1 MINRIATKMTGS
13 YSQCLSKKSHVSYHI
28 VFITACAKNICLQHE
43 RKRGDAD
50 ATRLDCITSNNRTCD
65 EWPTR
70 CWCVVS
76 VRRRPRS
83 WYDRLAPEAHSTRCS
98 QPDWG
103 PVS

>member
-1 MINRIATKMTGS
+1 MATKINGS
-13 YSQCLSKKSHVSYHI
+13 YSQCLSKSHTCHI
-28 VFITACAKNICLQHE
+28 TSSLLQRVLKNICLQHE

-65 EWPTR
+65 SEWPTR

-98 QPDWG
+98 RPDWG